1 MNVHYWDNQLF
12 PELKSEKF
20 IQDTR
25 DKMRDVYENY
35 DKAIKRNIKLKK
47 FILDNYDYKNIASL
61 AKERLDQIW
70 SEIC

>member
-1 MNVHYWDNQLF
+1 MGSINPLF